1 MVTGKACIGWIACH
15 KTSRTVS
22 LSDIEIPNSEIHTIV
37 FAWASPRDG
46 SVDLMKTTIV
56 YNSDMKVRNSVRS
69 LKNKPGAQVVRR
81 RGRIF
86 VINKKDPR
94 YKGRQG

>member
-1 MVTGKACIGWIACH
+1 
-15 KTSRTVS
+15 
-22 LSDIEIPNSEIHTIV
+22 
-37 FAWASPRDG
+37 
-46 SVDLMKTTIV
+46 MKTTIV
-56 YNSDMKVRNSVRS
+56 YNSHMKVRNSVRS